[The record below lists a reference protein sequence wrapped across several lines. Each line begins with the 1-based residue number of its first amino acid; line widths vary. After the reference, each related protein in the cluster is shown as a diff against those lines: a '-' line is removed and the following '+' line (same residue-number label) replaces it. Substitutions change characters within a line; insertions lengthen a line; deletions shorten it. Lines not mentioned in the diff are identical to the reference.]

1 MNILLL
7 GGTGFI
13 GSRVANLLRERGHVV
28 TLAQRSQ
35 INLLNLNEEQAKSYL
50 QNQDVVVNMVGVMSR
65 HADVLETVH
74 HHAPVQL
81 AQWAVAMG
89 VKHWVQLSALGADAV
104 HEVAFVGSKGRGDKA
119 LSKLD
124 NLTVNVAR
132 PSVVFGRGGKS
143 CEMFV
148 NMAKLPVL
156 ALPSVATGWMQP
168 VHVDDVALGLVK
180 LAEQP
185 LANGAVVNMV
195 GATRHT
201 LAEYLRLLRE
211 TIHGKR
217 GLVVLPMPMMLIQPF
232 LPLGNVVSNGFLS
245 KGSMQLLQ
253 EGAWAESGDFVKLL
267 GREPLGAGQFTMAEK
282 N

>member
-13 GSRVANLLRERGHVV
+13 GSRVANLLRERGHTV

-35 INLLNLNEEQAKSYL
+35 INLLNLNEEQAKSCL

-89 VKHWVQLSALGADAV
+89 VKHWVQLSALGADAA

-119 LSKLD
+119 LLKLG

-132 PSVVFGRGGKS
+132 PSVVFGRGGAS
-143 CEMFV
+143 CELFLKLV
-148 NMAKLPVL
+148 KLPL
-156 ALPSVATGWMQP
+156 IGLPNGGQFEWQP
-168 VHVDDVALGLVK
+168 VHVDDVGAGLV
-180 LAEQP
+180 AMVETP
-185 LANGAVVNMV
+185 LPHGKIVNMV
-195 GATRHT
+195 GGSRHT
-201 LAEYLRLLRE
+201 VADYFRILRQKF
-211 TIHGKR
+211 HGKQSFI
-217 GLVVLPMPMMLIQPF
+217 VLPIPMGLIAPT
-232 LPLGNVVSNGFLS
+232 LPLMNVLSNGFLS
-245 KGSMQLLQ
+245 SGSMKLLQ
-253 EGAWAESGDFVKLL
+253 AGSCADKRDFVALL
-267 GREPLGAGQFTMAEK
+267 QREPLAVAEFHY
-282 N
+282 

>member
-13 GSRVANLLRERGHVV
+13 GSRVANLLRERGHTV

-35 INLLNLNEEQAKSYL
+35 INLLNLNEEQAKSCL

-89 VKHWVQLSALGADAV
+89 VKHWVQLSALGADAG

-119 LSKLD
+119 LLELGH
-124 NLTVNVAR
+124 LTVNVAR

-156 ALPSVATGWMQP
+156 VLPSVATGLMQP

-217 GLVVLPMPMMLIQPF
+217 GLAVLPMPMMLIQPF

-245 KGSMQLLQ
+245 KGSMKLLQ

-267 GREPLGAGQFTMAEK
+267 GREPLGVREFVWS
-282 N
+282 

>member
-35 INLLNLNEEQAKSYL
+35 INLLNLNEEQAKSCL

-89 VKHWVQLSALGADAV
+89 VKHWVQLSALGADAG

-119 LSKLD
+119 LLELGH
-124 NLTVNVAR
+124 LTVNVAR

-156 ALPSVATGWMQP
+156 ALPSVATGLMQP

-211 TIHGKR
+211 TIHGKH
-217 GLVVLPMPMMLIQPF
+217 GLAVLPMPMMLIQPF

-245 KGSMQLLQ
+245 KGSMKLLQ

-267 GREPLGAGQFTMAEK
+267 GREPLGVREFVWS
-282 N
+282 